1 MSLDVHC
8 VWILQVLVGLR
19 LRLDWLRARFLR
31 LTGVEVVVLLLETT
45 SLAVLLLQWSESL
58 RADVQASL
66 MRLDS

>member
-31 LTGVEVVVLLLETT
+31 LTGVEIVVLLLETT